1 MISLTTRVTLS
12 ALVLLAI
19 FITLTGMTLERAFH
33 ESARLAVSERLSA
46 QLYLIMA
53 EAELN
58 EQGRLIMP
66 DNLPTARLNLPGSG
80 LYAWILDAK
89 HNSSLWH
96 SPSVIGLDAAPP
108 QDNRLFGE
116 RYIYNRLYFISAM
129 SVRWENYGRSIP
141 LRFVIAEDTQAYQ
154 TELQRYRHTLW
165 FWLGIMAALLLLALA
180 ILMAWGLR
188 PLRQAAAEVS
198 AIEAGRQQRLNRHY
212 PRELQQLTANLNT
225 LLTHEQAQ
233 QQRYRDTLADLA
245 HSLKTPLAILRSQG
259 TEVDGKLLDEQIARM
274 DDIIQYQLQR
284 AANAG
289 RSALTTPIPIIP
301 ILDRLIVG
309 LQKVHHDKEV
319 EVIRRINNEPVFRGD
334 SRDLM
339 ELLGNLADNAFKWC
353 RKRVIFEAYNA
364 GDQLVL
370 SIADD
375 GPGIDVKLRAQIMQR
390 GVRADE
396 AKPGDGI
403 GLAMVRDIADAYGG
417 ILKMD
422 HSPSGGACLTVILPG
437 AYGD

>member
-1 MISLTTRVTLS
+1 VTSLTSRVTLS

-19 FITLTGMTLERAFH
+19 FITLTGMALERAFH

-58 EQGRLIMP
+58 KQGQLVMP

-80 LYAWILDAK
+80 LYAWILDAQ
-89 HNSSLWH
+89 HNSLWH
-96 SPSVIGLDAAPP
+96 SPSVIGLSAEPP
-108 QDNRLFGE
+108 QVNRLFVE
-116 RYIYNRLYFISAM
+116 RSINDRLYFISAL
-129 SVRWENYGRSIP
+129 SVKWENYGKSIP
-141 LRFVIAEDTQAYQ
+141 LRFVVVEDTQAYH
-154 TELQRYRHTLW
+154 TELQRFRHSLW

-180 ILMAWGLR
+180 ILMVWGLQ
-188 PLRQAAAEVS
+188 PLRQAASEVS
-198 AIEAGRQQRLNRHY
+198 AIEAGRQRRLNRRY
-212 PRELQQLTANLNT
+212 PRELQQLTANINT
-225 LLTHEQAQ
+225 LLAHEQAQ
-233 QQRYRDTLADLA
+233 RRRYRETLADLA

-259 TEVDGKLLDEQIARM
+259 TAIDGKMLDEQITRM

-289 RSALTTPIPIIP
+289 RSALTAPIAILP

-309 LQKVHHDKEV
+309 LQKVHHDKGV
-319 EVIRRINNEPVFRGD
+319 EVIRRINDEPLFRGD
-334 SRDLM
+334 SGDLM
-339 ELLGNLADNAFKWC
+339 ELVGNLADNAFKWC
-353 RKRVIFEAYNA
+353 RKRVIFEAYNM

-370 SIADD
+370 SVADD
-375 GPGIDVKLRAQIMQR
+375 GPGIDENLQTQIMQR

-403 GLAMVRDIADAYGG
+403 GLAMVRDIVDAYGG
-417 ILKMD
+417 NLKMD
-422 HSPSGGACLTVILPG
+422 NIHSSGACVTVMLPG
-437 AYGD
+437 ARRD